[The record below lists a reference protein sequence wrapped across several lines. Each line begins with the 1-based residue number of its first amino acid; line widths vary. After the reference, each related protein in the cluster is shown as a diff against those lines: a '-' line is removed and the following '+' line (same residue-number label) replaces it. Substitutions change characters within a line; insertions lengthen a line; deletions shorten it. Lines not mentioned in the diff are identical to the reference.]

1 MAAWALVPTQSAE
14 IIKKVSLQSE
24 AMFSQKLFLIY
35 LKKHTQKVLKPEQNL
50 QPLKDKN
57 NPEENKPWIL
67 FYHNISFFSL
77 VYESLIRD
85 SNQIYRFP
93 TTVQASK

>member
-35 LKKHTQKVLKPEQNL
+35 LKKNIHKKYLSL
-50 QPLKDKN
+50 
-57 NPEENKPWIL
+57 NK
-67 FYHNISFFSL
+67 ISN
-77 VYESLIRD
+77 R
-85 SNQIYRFP
+85 
-93 TTVQASK
+93 